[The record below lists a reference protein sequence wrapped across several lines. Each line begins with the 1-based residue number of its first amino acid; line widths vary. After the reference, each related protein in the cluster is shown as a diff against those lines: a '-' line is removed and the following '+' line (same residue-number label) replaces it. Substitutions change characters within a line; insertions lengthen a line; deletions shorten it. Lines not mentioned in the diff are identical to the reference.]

1 MSALTSYPDY
11 RARIIPALQ
20 RIQRENGYLKRDR
33 MEAAARELG
42 VPMHRLQQ
50 VGSFFPHFRLEP
62 PKKVTVSVCRDMA
75 CHLNGS
81 KEIMTRLRKLEGEN
95 VEVKGMSCV
104 GRCDRATAACVAL
117 AGHEHESFYL
127 GRDAEGLAQ
136 IVTACVAGEP
146 PRPDLDADIDFG
158 VEHFE
163 INPYRPV
170 KAAAVEPAE
179 ETSEAS
185 SEPEHVP
192 KKLRPFAGVF
202 DVLLLRNQALAAAA
216 DKLQAMPDWTPARA
230 EQFRRA
236 AVSRMNPKDYPDAE
250 IAAKLKD
257 WATNRGWAKGADRG
271 KPRPPRARRAGKTAG
286 GSGRYGDAAGELV
299 GHGAGPLRHGD
310 AARDGRRGDAVGRED
325 HRFTQRDPHAARARR
340 RYARV
345 HRGERR

>member
-1 MSALTSYPDY
+1 
-11 RARIIPALQ
+11 
-20 RIQRENGYLKRDR
+20 
-33 MEAAARELG
+33 
-42 VPMHRLQQ
+42 
-50 VGSFFPHFRLEP
+50 
-62 PKKVTVSVCRDMA
+62 MA

-185 SEPEHVP
+185 SEPGACAEEAAAICGCV
-192 KKLRPFAGVF
+192 R
-202 DVLLLRNQALAAAA
+202 RAAAA
-216 DKLQAMPDWTPARA
+216 Q
-230 EQFRRA
+230 
-236 AVSRMNPKDYPDAE
+236 S
-250 IAAKLKD
+250 
-257 WATNRGWAKGADRG
+257 G
-271 KPRPPRARRAGKTAG
+271 AG
-286 GSGRYGDAAGELV
+286 GGGG
-299 GHGAGPLRHGD
+299 
-310 AARDGRRGDAVGRED
+310 
-325 HRFTQRDPHAARARR
+325 
-340 RYARV
+340 
-345 HRGERR
+345 